1 MSGPARSSRRR
12 VAAGF
17 RSRRR
22 LEISSLDD
30 EDADAMRAT
39 RRETRRVSAV
49 DPRDAA
55 RDARAGEGIGTRRE
69 GMYRDGSVRARRDV
83 SSRAEVGTHAGLFL
97 RSVRIGD
104 IRFRGNS
111 SASSPAASAP
121 RAGGSFARTRT
132 MPPAPIAAPNAA
144 APVAPRVPGR
154 HPARRETRVASR
166 PPPPRHHHRHLH
178 HNHHRRRRRSVVATA
193 APADAKA
200 LMDVAGG
207 VLGGG
212 ESRRLRFEVAM
223 NNLDAETHGAY
234 GEFPLTGLLSVLEH
248 PAVAAALESEGSSS
262 CSDDDGSRSVGGSSS
277 EDESSSGSSRSAFR
291 DALAIANDPS
301 RAEPVLVDVGSG
313 AGRLLLAAATMR
325 CVL

>member
-39 RRETRRVSAV
+39 RRETRRVST

-144 APVAPRVPGR
+144 A
-154 HPARRETRVASR
+154 
-166 PPPPRHHHRHLH
+166 
-178 HNHHRRRRRSVVATA
+178 
-193 APADAKA
+193 
-200 LMDVAGG
+200 
-207 VLGGG
+207 
-212 ESRRLRFEVAM
+212 
-223 NNLDAETHGAY
+223 
-234 GEFPLTGLLSVLEH
+234 
-248 PAVAAALESEGSSS
+248 LESEGSSS